1 MKALKLSQEEKHTLE
16 QIEAWRKVMDI
27 AKGEQRILAQQQ
39 YRAWCNVFFTMSDT

>member
-27 AKGEQRILAQQQ
+27 AKGEHKIFAQQQ
-39 YRAWCNVFFTMSDT
+39 YYAWCNVFFTMDET